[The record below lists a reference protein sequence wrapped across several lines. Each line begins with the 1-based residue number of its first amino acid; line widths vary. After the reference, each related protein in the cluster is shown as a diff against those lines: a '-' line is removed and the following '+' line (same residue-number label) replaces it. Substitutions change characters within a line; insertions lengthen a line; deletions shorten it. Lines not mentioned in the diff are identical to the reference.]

1 MKSWIFLFTA
11 IAFEVVATSSLK
23 ASDGFSRLWPS
34 MVVIICYA
42 ISFYCLS
49 LTLKTIPVGVAY
61 AIWSGVGIALIALV
75 GWFLFNQSLD
85 AAAIVGMG
93 LIIAGVMVIKFF
105 SEASGA

>member
-1 MKSWIFLFTA
+1 MI
-11 IAFEVVATSSLK
+11 
-23 ASDGFSRLWPS
+23 
-34 MVVIICYA
+34 VIICYA

-61 AIWSGVGIALIALV
+61 AIWSGVGIALIAFV

-93 LIIAGVMVIKFF
+93 LIMAGVVVIKFF
-105 SEASGA
+105 SEASGV